1 MKKILCLLL
10 CLMLLLP
17 LAAAKAEMLP
27 VENETPVYPMMT
39 VEDEEPLAVE
49 AAGTNY
55 YNTNKTV
62 QTNKEY
68 TFGHNENSGLYSW
81 YVLWST
87 NGSSWTTITGN
98 SFNDVN
104 YRSSNFSLRANYRD
118 LGAYITFYTTGTFYI
133 RVITTSRDSYT
144 DTIETY
150 CFTVEQGIQPSL
162 SVTPSSVSL
171 TGGSS
176 TQLSLNGSY
185 VSSYDFYSS
194 NPSVASV
201 TYNNGSLILEAW
213 NTGTATIRFTGYG
226 NYGNASASC
235 QVTVTGSSVAKPISY
250 CSAGSIASQPYT
262 GSQIRPSVVV
272 KDEKTT
278 LTEGVDYTLSYA
290 NNINP
295 GTATVTVI
303 GIGNY
308 SGRGTVNFTI
318 TQSLTGASVTL
329 SGASNL
335 MYDGTAKRPA
345 PTVTLNG
352 KTLTEGTDYSVSYSN
367 NTNAGTAT
375 VTITGI
381 GTYTS
386 TVTKTFLIHKAIS
399 DCTISAIPDQYFTGE
414 AICPDV
420 TIKDGTTTL
429 VNGTDYTLKYSNN
442 TNIGTATVTI
452 TGREPYTGQ
461 QTVTFQIK
469 VSQQLTFGRNILTV
483 EAGQTVLRRFVPE
496 KDGDYTFYTAGSADT
511 YGILYD
517 SNLNVIT
524 SDDNS
529 GPESNFNITCSLK
542 ANTTYYVGTRYYSS
556 SASGTVWLYTC
567 NMRWSLSGGV
577 LTITGNGPMPDFA
590 YNYSSYMNSSP
601 WADQRATITEVRLS
615 GVTSIGDYAFCG
627 CSSLTS
633 ITIPTSIRSIGEY
646 AFDCCRNL
654 INLTIPQSVTSIAR
668 YSFRDCSSL
677 KSVTILAKVTSI
689 SEYAFL
695 RCGELTNVTIPD
707 SVTSIGYSAFD
718 ECSKLSNV
726 QYSGTKQQWISIIIG
741 AKCDALYAA
750 TKYCTDATF
759 TDYSNL
765 SRSWSSGKLTITG
778 SGAMREY
785 TSYSSTPW
793 YGYKSSTTSVVIG
806 NGILN
811 IGSYAFDNWSTL
823 TSITIPNSVTTIGA
837 NSFSFCSGLTNVTI
851 PDSVTSI
858 GEKAF
863 TGCSK
868 LASVAIP
875 NSVTSIGDSAF
886 SLCSKLASVTIPA
899 SVTSMGRHAFASCNN
914 LTKVTILNGA
924 TCIGSNA
931 FNNCINLTSV
941 TIPQSVTSIGS
952 SAFYKCSSLTNIT
965 IPYGITSI
973 EDSVFMECSNL
984 TSVTIPDSVT
994 NIKADAFSDC
1004 SKLTSVTIPASVT
1017 SIGNYAFVRCSNL
1030 QDVWYLGSKAQWN
1043 AITMGTNNSCLTNAT
1058 IHCLGGTVLEL
1069 PASLRI
1075 IQSDALQGVSANV
1088 IHVPAQVTE
1097 IQSRAFA
1104 DCKALTSIVF
1114 KGSPDFIADDILSGC
1129 SNVVIIAPRGSSAA
1143 SWASAHSYKVLYS

>member
-62 QTNKEY
+62 QTDKEY

-104 YRSSNFSLRANYRD
+104 YRSSSFSLRAKYRD

-162 SVTPSSVSL
+162 SVTPSSISL

-335 MYDGTAKRPA
+335 MYDGTAKRPT

-381 GTYTS
+381 GTYTG

-420 TIKDGTTTL
+420 IIKDGTTTL
-429 VNGTDYTLKYSNN
+429 VKGTDYTLKYSNN
-442 TNIGTATVTI
+442 TNIGTATATI
-452 TGREPYTGQ
+452 TGCEPYTGK
-461 QTVTFQIK
+461 QTVSFQIK
-469 VSQQLTFGRNILTV
+469 AIPQLSLGKEMLTI
-483 EAGQTVLRRFVPE
+483 EAGQTVLLRFVPA
-496 KDGDYTFYTAGSADT
+496 KDGDYTFYTFGTKDT

-517 SNLNVIT
+517 SDMNVLV
-524 SDDNS
+524 SNDD
-529 GPESNFNITCSLK
+529 GARGRNFNITRSLK
-542 ANTTYYVGTRYYSS
+542 ANTTYYIGVRYYYSTE
-556 SASGTVWLYTC
+556 SGDVELYAFSMGW
-567 NMRWSLSGGV
+567 NLSGGV
-577 LTITGNGPMPDFA
+577 LTITGNGPMPDFS
-590 YNYSSYMNSSP
+590 NDKWLNP
-601 WADQRATITEVRLS
+601 WDMESVTEVRIS
-615 GVTSIGDYAFCG
+615 GVTSLGYRNFYNCSKLTRVTISDGVTQIGKQA
-627 CSSLTS
+627 
-633 ITIPTSIRSIGEY
+633 
-646 AFDCCRNL
+646 
-654 INLTIPQSVTSIAR
+654 
-668 YSFRDCSSL
+668 FRDC
-677 KSVTILAKVTSI
+677 
-689 SEYAFL
+689 
-695 RCGELTNVTIPD
+695 
-707 SVTSIGYSAFD
+707 
-718 ECSKLSNV
+718 
-726 QYSGTKQQWISIIIG
+726 
-741 AKCDALYAA
+741 
-750 TKYCTDATF
+750 
-759 TDYSNL
+759 
-765 SRSWSSGKLTITG
+765 G
-778 SGAMREY
+778 S
-785 TSYSSTPW
+785 
-793 YGYKSSTTSVVIG
+793 
-806 NGILN
+806 
-811 IGSYAFDNWSTL
+811 L
-823 TSITIPNSVTTIGA
+823 TSITIPNSVTSIGA
-837 NSFSFCSGLTNVTI
+837 V
-851 PDSVTSI
+851 
-858 GEKAF
+858 
-863 TGCSK
+863 
-868 LASVAIP
+868 
-875 NSVTSIGDSAF
+875 AF
-886 SLCSKLASVTIPA
+886 S
-899 SVTSMGRHAFASCNN
+899 
-914 LTKVTILNGA
+914 
-924 TCIGSNA
+924 
-931 FNNCINLTSV
+931 
-941 TIPQSVTSIGS
+941 
-952 SAFYKCSSLTNIT
+952 
-965 IPYGITSI
+965 
-973 EDSVFMECSNL
+973 
-984 TSVTIPDSVT
+984 
-994 NIKADAFSDC
+994 
-1004 SKLTSVTIPASVT
+1004 
-1017 SIGNYAFVRCSNL
+1017 RCSNL
-1030 QDVWYLGSKAQWN
+1030 QDVWYLGTKAQWN
-1043 AITMGTNNSCLTNAT
+1043 AITIDLDNSCLTNAT
-1058 IHCLGGTVLEL
+1058 IHCLDGTVLEL

-1088 IHVPAQVTE
+1088 IYVPAQVTE